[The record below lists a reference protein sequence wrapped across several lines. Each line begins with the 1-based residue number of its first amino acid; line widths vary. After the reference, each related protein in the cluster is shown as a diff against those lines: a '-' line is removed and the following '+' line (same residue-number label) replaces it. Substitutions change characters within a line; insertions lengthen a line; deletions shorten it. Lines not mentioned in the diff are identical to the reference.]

1 MAERCGNCCFT
12 SVPNFRKIHFSLDN
26 AVRRITVSP
35 GPVKLDSDLEDQRGS
50 VNLRIQRE
58 FNGSQRVRVRFTDR
72 PIRNI
77 DRKRRFRACS
87 AVPIIGGVSEKGSP
101 ALLSKTNLPLGRF
114 PLYDY
119 ILYERAARVES
130 FISAAWK
137 DSIVAPGNT
146 KKKYA
151 ERSPSYPV
159 QGKAERDCLPR
170 KSWSAPTMLSA
181 SHGILR
187 VTARSLVPVDVIER
201 VSRLWC
207 RCSTRAM
214 LNNGVLPCISVEC
227 FSRVMA
233 V

>member
-1 MAERCGNCCFT
+1 MYVLQIVQSET
-12 SVPNFRKIHFSLDN
+12 STENDGFVQI
-26 AVRRITVSP
+26 
-35 GPVKLDSDLEDQRGS
+35 
-50 VNLRIQRE
+50 
-58 FNGSQRVRVRFTDR
+58 VRVLLQEGRG
-72 PIRNI
+72 
-77 DRKRRFRACS
+77 KKKS
-87 AVPIIGGVSEKGSP
+87 L

-137 DSIVAPGNT
+137 DSIVAPGYVQ
-146 KKKYA
+146 YA

-170 KSWSAPTMLSA
+170 KSWSAPLMLSA

>member
-58 FNGSQRVRVRFTDR
+58 FNGSQKVRKSRTER

-77 DRKRRFRACS
+77 DRIPKFLDSS
-87 AVPIIGGVSEKGSP
+87 AVPITGGVREKGSL

-137 DSIVAPGNT
+137 DSIVAPGYVQ
-146 KKKYA
+146 YA

-159 QGKAERDCLPR
+159 QCLAERDCLPR

>member
-58 FNGSQRVRVRFTDR
+58 FNGSQKVRQSRTER

-77 DRKRRFRACS
+77 DRKRRFRAGS
-87 AVPIIGGVSEKGSP
+87 AGSITGGERQEESL

-137 DSIVAPGNT
+137 DSIVAPGLQ
-146 KKKYA
+146 YA

-159 QGKAERDCLPR
+159 QCLAERDCLPR